1 MITHKDI
8 IDKVKAMYGL
18 ERTFIPLH
26 EPQFTGNEKKY
37 LNECIDSTF
46 VSSVGPFVDEFEKRM
61 AAYTGA
67 SYAIAVVNGT
77 AALHLSL
84 VLAGVES
91 GDLVVSQSLS
101 FVATANAITY
111 TGAVPHFIDVDRET
125 LGMSPEALER
135 FFADVE
141 IKDGKAV
148 HLPSGRRVA
157 AVVPMHT
164 FGFPA
169 KIDQLEQICSSYNV
183 PLIEDAAES
192 LGSTYKGKHTGTFGL
207 LGTYS
212 FNGNKTITCGGG
224 GIIVTNDEKIAKKA
238 KHLSTQA
245 KIPHAWEFSHDEL
258 GYNYRCPNINAALAC
273 AQLENLE
280 TFISNKRATAN
291 TYKNFFKDSHYQFIE
306 EPDNCRSNYWL
317 NAILLNN
324 REERD
329 AFLRESNAN
338 GVMTRPVW
346 TLLHKMNYLKHATH
360 DGLEIS
366 QEIEDRLVNI
376 PSSVRT
382 LTPDQL

>member
-1 MITHKDI
+1 
-8 IDKVKAMYGL
+8 
-18 ERTFIPLH
+18 
-26 EPQFTGNEKKY
+26 
-37 LNECIDSTF
+37 

-111 TGAVPHFIDVDRET
+111 AGAVPHFIDVDRET
-125 LGMSPEALER
+125 LRMSPEALER